1 LRRNFNEIK
10 ACFFSE
16 ALGFGHFDDADLFV
30 IVVDESDRR
39 GANGIVDAKA
49 LAGFPSGRYETSV
62 DGRYSCGSTKEA
74 AAKRLTRAHS
84 QRTINPCR
92 QYRQPRPV
100 RSKTESDV
108 RPINRVSRRSESG
121 KRKVHQARKIAG
133 RHHWESE
140 APVEL
145 FAHNCE
151 AVASLP
157 FSEPESVSFPFYTS
171 RRILMETA
179 ALIRQRH
186 TVSPAK
192 IMLDWKPEP

>member
-62 DGRYSCGSTKEA
+62 DGRYPCGSTKEA

-151 AVASLP
+151 AVASLL
-157 FSEPESVSFPFYTS
+157 FQS
-171 RRILMETA
+171 RSL
-179 ALIRQRH
+179 
-186 TVSPAK
+186 
-192 IMLDWKPEP
+192 